1 MIKIT
6 NIKIYLLKYKNKNPV
21 LSSFGNIK
29 FRSSLVIEIHDE
41 NNNYGIGEI
50 WCNFPNHG
58 GRYRFEIL
66 KDYFIDFLIN
76 FQFED
81 PSSVKKFL
89 IEKFN
94 SIKNQT
100 GDFGA
105 FENIFS
111 GIDCAA
117 WDLFSKIKKKPL
129 NKLINDQSKNKIKVY
144 ASGINR
150 DEHLERIQEARL
162 LGIDRFKVKIGF
174 NILAVSYTHLTLPT
188 T

>member
-41 NNNYGIGEI
+41 NNNNGIGEI

-111 GIDCAA
+111 GIDCAT
-117 WDLFSKIKKKPL
+117 WDPFSKIKKKTL
-129 NKLINDQSKNKIKVY
+129 KQIN
-144 ASGINR
+144 
-150 DEHLERIQEARL
+150 
-162 LGIDRFKVKIGF
+162 
-174 NILAVSYTHLTLPT
+174 
-188 T
+188 

>member
-41 NNNYGIGEI
+41 NNNNGIGEI

-81 PSSVKKFL
+81 PTSVKKFL
-89 IEKFN
+89 TEKF
-94 SIKNQT
+94 ST
-100 GDFGA
+100 
-105 FENIFS
+105 
-111 GIDCAA
+111 
-117 WDLFSKIKKKPL
+117 
-129 NKLINDQSKNKIKVY
+129 
-144 ASGINR
+144 
-150 DEHLERIQEARL
+150 
-162 LGIDRFKVKIGF
+162 
-174 NILAVSYTHLTLPT
+174 
-188 T
+188 

>member
-6 NIKIYLLKYKNKNPV
+6 NIKIYLLKYNNKNPV

-81 PSSVKKFL
+81 PSSVKKF
-89 IEKFN
+89 F
-94 SIKNQT
+94 
-100 GDFGA
+100 
-105 FENIFS
+105 
-111 GIDCAA
+111 
-117 WDLFSKIKKKPL
+117 
-129 NKLINDQSKNKIKVY
+129 Y
-144 ASGINR
+144 
-150 DEHLERIQEARL
+150 
-162 LGIDRFKVKIGF
+162 
-174 NILAVSYTHLTLPT
+174 
-188 T
+188 

>member
-6 NIKIYLLKYKNKNPV
+6 NIKNPV

-89 IEKFN
+89 TEKFA
-94 SIKNQT
+94 SRFP
-100 GDFGA
+100 FG
-105 FENIFS
+105 
-111 GIDCAA
+111 
-117 WDLFSKIKKKPL
+117 
-129 NKLINDQSKNKIKVY
+129 LIPSSFFHV
-144 ASGINR
+144 
-150 DEHLERIQEARL
+150 H
-162 LGIDRFKVKIGF
+162 
-174 NILAVSYTHLTLPT
+174 
-188 T
+188 